1 MPSLF
6 QWNDTFLTHIDSV
19 DEQHQRLVGL
29 INQLGEM
36 VMSGKDIDLQSFASV
51 RDGIL
56 NYAIVHF
63 GDEEALIR
71 TAGLD
76 PRYLQRQY
84 SDHKAYIH
92 EATLLGDKENTLSIE
107 KIMGLENFLVH
118 WLVRHILEVD
128 HSMVRQIHAMREGK
142 TPTEAFELENGL
154 KNSSTEPLLSAM
166 NGLFLVVSERNRE
179 LYTLNRG
186 LEQRVEQRTME
197 LEQAN
202 RKLQLQSTHD
212 DLTGLPNRRFAMLSL
227 DQLWKE
233 RQRYGEPL
241 SLLLLDADHFKQ
253 VNDRF
258 GHAKGDELLRIVAER
273 LRQSVRASDIVHRLG
288 GDEFLVI
295 CPRSDREGATVVASK
310 ILAESKPLQ
319 TTEGVECWD
328 GSLSIG
334 IAECNSTMDQYE
346 DLLKAADQAMYL
358 AKSKGGGCVV

>member
-36 VMSGKDIDLQSFASV
+36 IMSGKDIDLQSLASA
-51 RDGIL
+51 RNSIL

-63 GDEEALIR
+63 GDEEAMMR
-71 TAGLD
+71 TVGLD
-76 PRYLQRQY
+76 PRLLQRQH
-84 SDHKAYIH
+84 SDHKAFMC
-92 EATLLGDKENTLSIE
+92 EAIALEDKENTLFIE
-107 KIMGLENFLVH
+107 KIMRLEDYLVY

-128 HSMVRQIHAMREGK
+128 QSMARQIRAVRRGK
-142 TPTEAFELENGL
+142 TPAEAFELENEL

-166 NGLFLVVSERNRE
+166 SGLFLVVSERNRE
-179 LYTLNRG
+179 LLVLNRN
-186 LEQRVEQRTME
+186 LEQRVQQRTMG

-202 RKLQLQSTHD
+202 RELQLQSTHD

-241 SLLLLDADHFKQ
+241 SLALLDADHFKQ

-258 GHAKGDELLRIVAER
+258 GHTQGDALLRIVAER
-273 LRQSVRASDIVHRLG
+273 LHQSVRASDIVYRLG

-295 CPRSDREGATVVASK
+295 CPRSNREGVTVVASK

-319 TTEGVECWD
+319 TAEGVECWD

-334 IAECNSTMDQYE
+334 IAERNSSMDQYE